1 MRNLVF
7 CLLILALDVVF
18 TQISAGIMSVS
29 GLDRLWQGVP
39 LSVLAG
45 VGGIVVLVIL
55 NFVIS
60 AIALP
65 VRGSS
70 K

>member
-1 MRNLVF
+1 MRNLFF
-7 CLLILALDVVF
+7 CLLVVGLDVVF
-18 TQISAGIMSVS
+18 TLISAGAVS
-29 GLDRLWQGVP
+29 LPAFAGLWQGVP
-39 LSVLAG
+39 VSVLAG

-60 AIALP
+60 AIAL
-65 VRGSS
+65 RAREAW